1 MRVGIGYDIHRFGAD
16 RPLRIGGIELPAE
29 AGLVGHSDA
38 DPVMH
43 AVADAILGAAGLGDV
58 GEYFPDTDARWKDA
72 DSAMILAETVRLAA
86 ERRSLVCVNVDVNV
100 ILERPK
106 LGRRKEAMRA
116 RLAGI
121 LGLPVERVSIKARTA
136 EGLGAVGRCE
146 AVEVHAAVL
155 MEARSTP

>member
-1 MRVGIGYDIHRFGAD
+1 
-16 RPLRIGGIELPAE
+16 
-29 AGLVGHSDA
+29 
-38 DPVMH
+38 
-43 AVADAILGAAGLGDV
+43 
-58 GEYFPDTDARWKDA
+58 
-72 DSAMILAETVRLAA
+72 MILAETVRLAA